1 MVDTSADGVCTC
13 RKWQHQAAKS
23 SQSCG
28 DHWWPLQT
36 DAEETQAAQVWRA
49 GEWSPVSLFDCVWV
63 CASCVKLCLYCVF
76 AVIVGGDACISVAV
90 ESLKK
95 KKDYIHT
102 CLNRCNYDYYYHI
115 FRFCFCVFLLA
126 YSGLW
131 NVYICIQSYI
141 SQYSFSTCSYYMS
154 CSIFP
159 LKYTLVCV
167 FDDIKTHVYCTW
179 DFVYCTWDFVYCVF
193 SLLYTLIVSKNNI
206 CLTGLARVG
215 YNGYHFTGYP
225 ESMPGQ

>member
-1 MVDTSADGVCTC
+1 MTASSGQELSVLWRSLMTTTDRCWRDTSGASVKSRWVVTC
-13 RKWQHQAAKS
+13 FF
-23 SQSCG
+23 
-28 DHWWPLQT
+28 
-36 DAEETQAAQVWRA
+36 VW
-49 GEWSPVSLFDCVWV
+49 
-63 CASCVKLCLYCVF
+63 LCLSLCIMCQVVFVLCVCCYCWWWCLYQC
-76 AVIVGGDACISVAV
+76 GGW
-90 ESLKK
+90 EFKKK